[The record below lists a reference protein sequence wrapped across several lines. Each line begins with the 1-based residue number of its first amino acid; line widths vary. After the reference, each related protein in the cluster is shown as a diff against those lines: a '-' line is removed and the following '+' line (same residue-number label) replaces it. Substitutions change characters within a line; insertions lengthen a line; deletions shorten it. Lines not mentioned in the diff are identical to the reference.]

1 MEVSDDVFVPA
12 SHVKRLRREALEML
26 ETEVLSRYRKNRYNY
41 KNRMENVEL
50 KEAADD
56 NENTETG
63 IKQIVSGKRTYKL
76 GVTTKEQLLVLLDAA
91 AEGRTDVAAVYVGI
105 SLYRQ
110 IITSDKLMDK
120 LKKSGLK
127 IYIETSYVA
136 KDNFDIDALNI
147 DFEYVKGIY
156 VRNIGGYAA
165 VKKSKLYEMVETGKL
180 ELVIGS
186 GLYAYNREAV
196 GFIGNWL
203 YENPQEL
210 NLKELEQIYSLPNYR
225 GELLIYGYQPA
236 MISAQCIK
244 GNFYGCSKD
253 KKDTPAAKK
262 ITDDRGNVFYSKPYC
277 DECINVV
284 YNGVLYNIIDKLDE
298 IEERISPV
306 SYRLNFTLEDPKTV
320 EEILKGCPQDREYT
334 AGHMYRGVE

>member
-1 MEVSDDVFVPA
+1 
-12 SHVKRLRREALEML
+12 ML

-56 NENTETG
+56 NEKTETG
-63 IKQIVSGKRTYKL
+63 IKQTVGGKRIYKF
-76 GVTTKEQLLVLLDAA
+76 GVTTKEQLLALLDMAGD
-91 AEGRTDVAAVYVGI
+91 GRTDISAVYVGL

-110 IITSDKLMDK
+110 IITSDRLRDK
-120 LKKSGLK
+120 LKKCGIKL
-127 IYIETSYVA
+127 YIETPYVA
-136 KDNFDIDALNI
+136 RDAFDVDALNI

-165 VKKSKLYEMVETGKL
+165 VKKSKLYKQVEDGSL

-186 GLYAYNREAV
+186 GLYAYNSEAV
-196 GFIGNWL
+196 GFIGSWL

-210 NLKELEQIYSLPNYR
+210 NLKELEQLYGLPGYR

-236 MISAQCIK
+236 MISAQCVK
-244 GNFYGCSKD
+244 GNFYGCSKG
-253 KKDTPAAKK
+253 KNDTMAAKK

-298 IEERISPV
+298 LEARLSPE
-306 SYRLNFTLEDPKTV
+306 SYRLNFTLEDPKEV
-320 EEILKGCPQDREYT
+320 EEILKGCPPDREYT